1 MQVGNGLST
10 KGWQFMLF
18 LFPMRCGLAISE
30 GAQQAAV
37 MQCAVEAVR
46 ATPTKSTNQPHTV
59 CVLCACGYMTAVCKY
74 CMPAVR

>member
-46 ATPTKSTNQPHTV
+46 AMPTINQPTNPT
-59 CVLCACGYMTAVCKY
+59 LCACC
-74 CMPAVR
+74 VRVGT

>member
-46 ATPTKSTNQPHTV
+46 ATPTNFNQPTPHCVRVV
-59 CVLCACGYMTAVCKY
+59 CVWVHDCCV
-74 CMPAVR
+74 